1 MNYNKNL
8 HGMTPNAP
16 NIPNKKT
23 EKSKNEIRAP
33 KVDLFETNQQYFL
46 RLSLPGVKKENL
58 KIFLNEQGLLEIS
71 GRVVTHLPEATKN
84 IIVQEI
90 FQGPFQRKI
99 KIPGTVDKQSIKF
112 HYDNGILEVYMAKI

>member
-1 MNYNKNL
+1 MNNNKNVY
-8 HGMTPNAP
+8 GMPPNTQ
-16 NIPNKKT
+16 NKQPPIR
-23 EKSKNEIRAP
+23 KNEIRSP

-58 KIFLNEQGLLEIS
+58 KILLNEQGFLDIS
-71 GRVVTHLPEATKN
+71 GKVVTHFPEVTRN

-90 FQGPFQRKI
+90 FQGPFQRKV
-99 KIPGTVDKQSIKF
+99 KIPGGVDKQSIKF